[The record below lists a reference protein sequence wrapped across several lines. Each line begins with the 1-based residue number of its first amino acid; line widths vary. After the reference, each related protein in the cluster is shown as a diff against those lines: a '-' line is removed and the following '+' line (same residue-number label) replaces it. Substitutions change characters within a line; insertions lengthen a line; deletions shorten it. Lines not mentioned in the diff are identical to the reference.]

1 MHEAEEVLDMKVE
14 PSRHAA
20 EVLEPRPQPL
30 PLPAAPVAPQLPPV
44 LRRRLL
50 PVSAVRRDQL
60 DAAISQLRVERVG
73 VVSLIPDQAFGLFG
87 DKTLKESFA
96 DKGDFM
102 RRSRRR
108 VDGEWKTS
116 IVCHHHEFRAFT
128 PLSLTDG
135 APPFFA
141 VTNVPSMKHSLKST
155 SPRARRS
162 SARASSTRRSVPSRD
177 HCWKRRG
184 RVWYGGKRP
193 GKSCHRAPDLRIH
206 STPSSTSR
214 VSFHGRPRLSSRRGG
229 SGISGAST
237 AHCSSVSSSPRA
249 MPKC

>member
-1 MHEAEEVLDMKVE
+1 MIIKAC
-14 PSRHAA
+14 RHTA
-20 EVLEPRPQPL
+20 EVLQPRPQPL
-30 PLPAAPVAPQLPPV
+30 DLPAALVAAQLPPV

-50 PVSAVRRDQL
+50 PVRPVRRDQL
-60 DAAISQLRVERVG
+60 DAPLGQLRVERVG
-73 VVSLIPDQAFGLFG
+73 VISLIADQALGLFG
-87 DKTLKESFA
+87 DKTLNESFA

-128 PLSLTDG
+128 PLSLTDRV
-135 APPFFA
+135 PPFFA
-141 VTNVPSMKHSLKST
+141 VTNVPSIKHSPKST
-155 SPRARRS
+155 SPRSRRS

-177 HCWKRRG
+177 HCWNLRWQ
-184 RVWYGGKRP
+184 VWYGGNLS
-193 GKSCHRAPDLRIH
+193 GKSCHRAPDLRIQ
-206 STPSSTSR
+206 STPFITSR
-214 VSFHGRPRLSSRRGG
+214 VSLHGLPRLSSRRGG

-249 MPKC
+249 MLKC